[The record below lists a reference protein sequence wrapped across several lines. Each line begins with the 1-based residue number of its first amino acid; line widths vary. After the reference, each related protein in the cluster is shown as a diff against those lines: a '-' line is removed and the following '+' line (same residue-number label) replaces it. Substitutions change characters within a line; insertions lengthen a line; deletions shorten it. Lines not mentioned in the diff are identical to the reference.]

1 MLDNGIP
8 RIVSDQL
15 LGLLGKISNKNL
27 LRMLEVFE
35 RFASNDWH
43 KRGIAN
49 IKKAIAED
57 HAGIDAVRRALTKA
71 SPQTRAAIVN
81 NLIFGGLIG
90 GGYKKRYAFWTEHQ
104 VAPPATL
111 IISPTL
117 RCNLRCF
124 GCYSAT
130 HERKNELT
138 REEVTRLIREA
149 GEAGANFVLFL
160 GGEPLMVPWLL
171 DVMEEFPKVAF
182 LLFTNGLLFD
192 DAKIARVAKMG
203 NVAVSIGI
211 DGLADETDRRKGP
224 GAFAGAV
231 GALRKLSDAGV
242 FVGYSTMI
250 SRQNFDEVYSD
261 AFLDTMVEAGASFTW
276 MPTALPLGRAC
287 REHHIIPTPEQK
299 GQIRG
304 RLTEARRKK
313 PLLFMDF
320 YNDAVVTEG
329 CGAGR
334 LLIHVNANGDVEPCI
349 LFPYAVDNI
358 REKSFAEI
366 VKSPFLA
373 GLRRITALRD
383 GERQTCVLVQKPREV
398 LELVEQSGARPTSE
412 GIEAELR
419 ELAHGQQA

>member
-1 MLDNGIP
+1 MLENGIP
-8 RIVSDQL
+8 QIVSNQL

-27 LRMLEVFE
+27 LRIIEVLE
-35 RFASNDWH
+35 RFAANDWH

-49 IKKAIAED
+49 IKQAIATD
-57 HAGIDAVRRALTKA
+57 HAGIAAVRRTLGKA

-81 NLIFGGLIG
+81 NLIFGGLL
-90 GGYKKRYAFWTEHQ
+90 GGYKKRYAFWTEHH

-124 GCYSAT
+124 GCYAAT

-138 REEVTRLIREA
+138 REEVTRCIAEA
-149 GEAGANFVLFL
+149 GAMGANFVLFL

-211 DGLADETDRRKGP
+211 DGLQAETDRRKGE
-224 GAFAGAV
+224 GAFAGAI
-231 GALRKLSDAGV
+231 GAMRNLSDAGV

-261 AFLDTMVEAGASFTW
+261 AFLDTMIQAGASFTW
-276 MPTALPLGRAC
+276 MPTTLPLGRAC
-287 REHHIIPTPEQK
+287 REQYLIPTPEQK
-299 GQIRG
+299 SQILG
-304 RLTEARRKK
+304 RLTAARRKK

-320 YNDAVVTEG
+320 YNDAVITEG

-358 REKSFAEI
+358 REKSLVDI
-366 VKSPFLA
+366 VKSPFFA
-373 GLRRITALRD
+373 GLRRITALKA
-383 GERQTCVLVQKPREV
+383 GERQTCVLVQKPKEV
-398 LELVEQSGARPTSE
+398 LDLVESCGAKPTSA
-412 GIEAELR
+412 GIQEELQ
-419 ELAHGQQA
+419 ELAHAQGA

>member
-1 MLDNGIP
+1 MFDNGIP

-27 LRMLEVFE
+27 LRMIEVLE
-35 RFASNDWH
+35 RFTANDWH

-57 HAGIDAVRRALTKA
+57 HAGITAVRRTLAKA
-71 SPQTRAAIVN
+71 SPQTRSSIVN
-81 NLIFGGLIG
+81 NLILGGLL

-104 VAPPATL
+104 VAPPGTL

-124 GCYSAT
+124 GCYAAT

-138 REEVTRLIREA
+138 REEVTRVITEA
-149 GEAGANFVLFL
+149 GEAGTNFVLFL

-171 DVMEEFPKVAF
+171 DVMEAFPKMAF

-192 DAKIARVAKMG
+192 DEKIARVARMG

-211 DGLADETDRRKGP
+211 DGLAEETDRRKGP
-224 GAFAGAV
+224 GAFDGAV

-261 AFLDTMVEAGASFTW
+261 AFLDTMIEAGASFTW
-276 MPTALPLGRAC
+276 MPTTLPLGRAC
-287 REHHIIPTPEQK
+287 REHHLIPTPEQK
-299 GQIRG
+299 SQIRG

-320 YNDAVVTEG
+320 YNDSVVTEG

-358 REKSFAEI
+358 RDKSFVEI
-366 VKSPFLA
+366 VKSPFFA
-373 GLRRITALRD
+373 GLRRITAPRD
-383 GERQTCVLVQKPREV
+383 GERQTCVLVQKPKEV
-398 LELVEQSGARPTSE
+398 LDLVAACGAAPTSE
-412 GIEAELR
+412 GIQEQLQ
-419 ELAHGQQA
+419 ELAHGQGA